1 MESTTWTQEAI
12 DSLINDGTRQCTI
25 NNVQD
30 VKQRIRHALANGYP
44 VNATSHSGRT
54 LLYQILT
61 SIYKSDLSDVALELI
76 EAGADPLQR
85 GVNGWVAG
93 HHAAY
98 NHQLDLCRALG
109 TAWINVKGNGN
120 GDTPLYLALSKLRQ
134 SPTTATPVVQYLLPH
149 CTEDILRAAL
159 MQFPLLFKDMY
170 DGEMV
175 ARRRWTV
182 ARAAWIAAAACSL

>member
-1 MESTTWTQEAI
+1 MESTTWTQKRI
-12 DSLINDGTRQCTI
+12 DLLIRDTRQCSL

-30 VKQRIRHALANGYP
+30 IKQRIRHALANGYP

-76 EAGADPLQR
+76 QAGADPLQR
-85 GVNGWVAG
+85 DVDGDTAG
-93 HHAAY
+93 HYAAY
-98 NHQLDLCRALG
+98 NHQLDVCRALG
-109 TAWINVKGNGN
+109 TAWINVKARHGY
-120 GDTPLYLALSKLRQ
+120 TPLYYSLMKLRE

-159 MQFPLLFKDMY
+159 MQFPEFKDMY
-170 DGEMV
+170 DGEM
-175 ARRRWTV
+175 AQRRRWTV